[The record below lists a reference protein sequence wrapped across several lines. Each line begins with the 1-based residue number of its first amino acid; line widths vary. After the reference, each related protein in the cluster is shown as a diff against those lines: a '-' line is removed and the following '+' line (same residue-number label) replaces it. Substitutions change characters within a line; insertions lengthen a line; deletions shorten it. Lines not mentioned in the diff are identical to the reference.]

1 MNLDELIHGIINVKS
16 SFQENHQKEYEIT
29 TTLAPSTTT
38 TTITSTTTITTTT
51 TPATTASTI
60 SYSTPEMLPDTFL
73 KPYKNMV
80 WKNSETLR
88 RVRER
93 MRYEERRRKAKQ
105 IVGMIQLFATRF
117 F

>member
-29 TTLAPSTTT
+29 TTLAPSTT
-38 TTITSTTTITTTT
+38 TSTTTITTTT